1 MVKGV
6 TTFAENKFFK
16 TIFAGGDDVV
26 AEEKANKQKEID
38 QFNEKLVVENKHFLV
53 NTKFLES

>member
-6 TTFAENKFFK
+6 TTFGENRFFK

-26 AEEKANKQKEID
+26 AEEMANKQKEID
-38 QFNEKLVVENKHFLV
+38 QFNEKIVVDNKHFIV

>member
-1 MVKGV
+1 LLKDKIYNPLEDGKPDFTKMVKGV
-6 TTFAENKFFK
+6 TTFGENKFFK

-38 QFNEKLVVENKHFLV
+38 
-53 NTKFLES
+53 